1 MDRTPDLIIFDC
13 DGVLIDSE
21 LLACRTS
28 AACLAEIGIQVTTE
42 AIGDRYIGISTTAML
57 ADLEARHGL
66 RFPADLSGT
75 LRRRLAAVFEAEL
88 AAMEG
93 VEEALAALTCKVCVA
108 SSSSPERLRHSLSL
122 VGLLRWFDPHIFSAA
137 QVARGKPAPDLFLF
151 AARQMGVEP
160 HSCVVIEDSVPGVA
174 GATAAGMRVI
184 GFTGGSH
191 CGPGH
196 SVRLRSAGAFATLAD
211 LGELPGLL

>member
-1 MDRTPDLIIFDC
+1 
-13 DGVLIDSE
+13 
-21 LLACRTS
+21 
-28 AACLAEIGIQVTTE
+28 
-42 AIGDRYIGISTTAML
+42 
-57 ADLEARHGL
+57 
-66 RFPADLSGT
+66 
-75 LRRRLAAVFEAEL
+75 
-88 AAMEG
+88 MEG